1 MSELLREEQGKCEVG
16 QKEDGEDEG
25 DHGDE
30 IDLHGDLPQLLAGI
44 DVEERHGEEDYGE
57 QQHECILHEY
67 SFWATTR
74 NGVGAS

>member
-1 MSELLREEQGKCEVG
+1 
-16 QKEDGEDEG
+16 
-25 DHGDE
+25 
-30 IDLHGDLPQLLAGI
+30 LHGDLPQLLAGL